1 MKITERKLRTIIRS
15 VIKETINNN
24 SDLSDFDVSDVPQH
38 PDDLGYVEGTPEYEE
53 AYDRYLDFEEK
64 ERRLSNETR
73 PYEDGLSPEESD
85 RILPP
90 GPHGY
95 REY

>member
-1 MKITERKLRTIIRS
+1 MKITERKLRNIIRN
-15 VIKETINNN
+15 VIKESLDSNN
-24 SDLSDFDVSDVPQH
+24 DLSDFDVSDVPPH
-38 PDDLGYVEGTPEYEE
+38 PDDLGYIEGTPEYEE

-64 ERRLSNETR
+64 ERRLSNETS
-73 PYEDGLSPEESD
+73 PYEDGLSDEGLD
-85 RILPP
+85 DILPP